1 LVCFVY
7 VVCLVSL
14 VDPEEQNKP
23 DKPNKPDEP
32 DKRSMIVS
40 PEEFD
45 RWIQEALAELPPRFA
60 ALAEEVAIVV
70 EEEPSL
76 EVLRDLELESEDD
89 LLGLYQ
95 GIPIDETS
103 FFQPAGE
110 LPARISIYRG
120 PILRLCR
127 TKADVIQEVRDTV
140 VHELGHHVGL
150 DDEEMP
156 Y

>member
-1 LVCFVY
+1 MPRSRRPLT
-7 VVCLVSL
+7 VS
-14 VDPEEQNKP
+14 
-23 DKPNKPDEP
+23 PDE
-32 DKRSMIVS
+32 
-40 PEEFD
+40 FD
-45 RWIQEALAELPPRFA
+45 AWIQEALAGLPARFA
-60 ALAEEVAIVV
+60 ALAAEVSIVV
-70 EEEPSL
+70 EEEPSA
-76 EVLRDLELESEDD
+76 EVLQDLELESPDD

-95 GIPIDETS
+95 GVSIDERS

-110 LPARISIYRG
+110 LPARIAIYRD

-127 TKADVIQEVRDTV
+127 TKAEVIHEVRDTV